1 MNALQ
6 TIHERYCALFGNDD
20 ATAAVRGNEGQ
31 PTTPEFSRAA
41 PRSSSEA
48 LP

>member
-6 TIHERYCALFGNDD
+6 TIHERYVVLFGNDHD
-20 ATAAVRGNEGQ
+20 TAAVRGNEEQ

-41 PRSSSEA
+41 PRS
-48 LP
+48 L